1 MVDSSKLDCKLKIV
15 SFFDSEES
23 VTRNLCLHLLR
34 LNLDKLFLAI
44 EYLSLVSTSRSENSL
59 VSFSW

>member
-1 MVDSSKLDCKLKIV
+1 MLDSSKPDFKLKIV

-23 VTRNLCLHLLR
+23 RARNLCLSLLR

-44 EYLSLVSTSRSENSL
+44 EYLSLVSTSM
-59 VSFSW
+59 F